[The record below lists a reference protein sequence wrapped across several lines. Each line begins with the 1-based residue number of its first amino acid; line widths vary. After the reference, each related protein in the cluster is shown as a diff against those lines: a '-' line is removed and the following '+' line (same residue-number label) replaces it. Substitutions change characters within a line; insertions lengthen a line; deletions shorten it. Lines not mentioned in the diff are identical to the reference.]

1 MIAHGLLCP
10 SNLSGVT
17 MAETIFSKI
26 IRGEIPCHRVYED
39 KWVLAFL
46 DVAPLAPGHTLLI
59 PKQAVAS
66 VDQLSDESGAAL
78 GRVLPRLCRAVMQ
91 VSGCKDY
98 NILQNNGAMAHQAVF
113 HVHFHIIPKPNQ
125 ETGLGVGWKPGTL
138 DGGAQMAQDMRDVLV
153 NAASGED

>member
-1 MIAHGLLCP
+1 MVFCAPPIC
-10 SNLSGVT
+10 
-17 MAETIFSKI
+17 
-26 IRGEIPCHRVYED
+26 RGSPWLKRYFQKLFAAKFLVIG
-39 KWVLAFL
+39 WVLAFL